1 MSWMIVAAAGLS
13 AAGKGASQSSANAN
27 QGQDKTGGGLGMAS
41 QALGAVAGKMGDPN
55 AIPSSSGGTIEQ
67 PLYDGKPAQTPYSF
81 YGGESAG
88 QLKSASKLKVVGG
101 VNPDRTSK
109 GDVFYSNV
117 HIPRKKV

>member
-1 MSWMIVAAAGLS
+1 MSWMITAVVGSIVLKAAS
-13 AAGKGASQSSANAN
+13 DNASQTSAKAN
-27 QGQDKTGGGLGMAS
+27 GGQDVSGGGLGK
-41 QALGAVAGKMGDPN
+41 LGSAVGAAAGAMG
-55 AIPSSSGGTIEQ
+55 GGDTSV
-67 PLYDGKPAQTPYSF
+67 PYSF